1 MKRHPTFLKERE
13 KVIKQKIM
21 KKGSG
26 GGQGQRERPAERLLL
41 CSGEKK
47 TGDIEV
53 VSKEKG
59 TEQALINVR
68 SFFVFSA
75 ISPTRLISKNLAGQ
89 SDYAYRR
96 PSRTLSFP
104 CSVSLLPLKVIWP
117 HVSSSPLSPRW
128 GGGKA
133 WFLSG
138 FQPSSSGAE
147 SIQFQ
152 RNSYSTLKQSKKIK
166 V

>member
-59 TEQALINVR
+59 TEQALISVR
-68 SFFVFSA
+68 SLLFS
-75 ISPTRLISKNLAGQ
+75 LQ
-89 SDYAYRR
+89 
-96 PSRTLSFP
+96 F
-104 CSVSLLPLKVIWP
+104 LLPALFPKTLRDSQTTP
-117 HVSSSPLSPRW
+117 TDALHVP
-128 GGGKA
+128 
-133 WFLSG
+133 
-138 FQPSSSGAE
+138 
-147 SIQFQ
+147 
-152 RNSYSTLKQSKKIK
+152 
-166 V
+166 